1 MQIEYQKKDLDGSN
15 HKIGIVKS
23 RYNEDITGGL
33 LAGCFK
39 ALEECGVKKENIEI
53 LEVPGSFEL
62 PIGAKRLAEKKYDA
76 IICLGAIIKGET
88 NHDEYIANAVSRG
101 ITEVALKYNLPVLFG
116 VITALNL
123 EQAKARSADDRQNRG
138 YAAARGAIE
147 LLENFHEIGI

>member
-1 MQIEYQKKDLDGSN
+1 MQREQQKKELDGSN
-15 HKIGIVKS
+15 YKIGIA
-23 RYNEDITGGL
+23 RARFNEDITGGL
-33 LAGCFK
+33 LEGCYK
-39 ALEECGVKKENIEI
+39 ALEECKVKKENIEI

-88 NHDEYIANAVSRG
+88 NHDEYIASAVSHG
-101 ITEVALKYNLPVLFG
+101 ITDVALEYNLPVLFG

-123 EQAKARSADDRQNRG
+123 EQAKNRSADDEQNRG

-147 LLENFHEIGI
+147 LLESLRGLV